1 MLFSISKQQQ
11 NNINPITF
19 EQNLGLAQFQIHQV
33 VLIYFFA
40 FKIKIG
46 NQINFFSSMKSCDS
60 ALNE

>member
-1 MLFSISKQQQ
+1 
-11 NNINPITF
+11 
-19 EQNLGLAQFQIHQV
+19 V

-60 ALNE
+60 AWNEWYIFFIFFKEQ